1 MDLALGPK
9 FRYFIKATRTY
20 VQRVVK
26 EQKFL
31 HYFSTSSIIASQ
43 QLVKAQVTRSSF
55 RFVLFLRVRAVQD
68 DAAKEVEP
76 KKRNQLLRKIV
87 FDAAEKTRDE

>member
-1 MDLALGPK
+1 M
-9 FRYFIKATRTY
+9 
-20 VQRVVK
+20 
-26 EQKFL
+26 
-31 HYFSTSSIIASQ
+31 
-43 QLVKAQVTRSSF
+43 TRSSF